1 MRTEAGADAGL
12 RRVLAWTELRALA
25 GDPLLARVVQ
35 LVASADAADK
45 QELVA
50 FLLELEQRGEY
61 AALEPL
67 CAQSVAGFA
76 SQPDRQRQ
84 LLLVRYRALAALG
97 RHDEAFAVA
106 TDMVGRF
113 AESGDAWRIY
123 AEGAE
128 RAGDGFAAERGW
140 AKIAGAVPV
149 GSDHW
154 IEATLRRVAL
164 LTQAEG
170 AQPQHCALLDG
181 AGMYR
186 ARMNESADREF
197 SVLRQENHC

>member
-1 MRTEAGADAGL
+1 G
-12 RRVLAWTELRALA
+12 
-25 GDPLLARVVQ
+25 LAR
-35 LVASADAADK
+35 LC
-45 QELVA
+45 
-50 FLLELEQRGEY
+50 EQAG
-61 AALEPL
+61 
-67 CAQSVAGFA
+67 AGFA
-76 SQPDRQRQ
+76 SQPDLQRQ
-84 LLLVRYRALAALG
+84 ILLMRYRALAALG

-113 AESGDAWRIY
+113 AESGDAWQIY

-128 RAGDGFAAERGW
+128 GAGDGFAAERGW
-140 AKIAGAVPV
+140 AKIAGAVPM

-181 AGMYR
+181 TAVYR
-186 ARMNESADREF
+186 GRMNESAGREL
-197 SVLRQENHC
+197 SLLREENNCQRQGMSQ